1 MTGLNMPWERQ
12 ELRDTLANSMVT
24 VTFTKAD
31 GNVRSMLCTTN
42 GALIFAA
49 ASANSANTLGDT
61 DSAKKAKKP
70 NYLKNNTDVQAVWDL
85 EKAAWRSFRYDTVM
99 ATMVHSK

>member
-1 MTGLNMPWERQ
+1 MTGLNAPWERQ
-12 ELRDTLANSMVT
+12 ELRDTLANSVVT

-42 GALIFAA
+42 GPLIFSAE
-49 ASANSANTLGDT
+49 SANIANSNDAVEL
-61 DSAKKAKKP
+61 AKKHTKP
-70 NYLKNNTDVQAVWDL
+70 TYFKNNSEVQAVWDL

-99 ATMVHSK
+99 ATMVHR